1 MSEGAL
7 PKGYEFAE
15 VESHWYRYW
24 EERRFFP
31 RRRDQSVNR
40 LIP

>member
-24 EERRFFP
+24 EEKHFF
-31 RRRDQSVNR
+31 RADETSLNR
-40 LIP
+40 LTP